1 MNFEN
6 FKIINLNNEA
16 EWRLIVKNNFHFPGH
31 TWDYNKLQEINT
43 KLETNLLYFSDK
55 KNNFFF
61 HFIKKKYKKFEFIFS
76 PKGYTGIN
84 KSLNERFYKNLILY
98 LKYKGYL
105 TAFISL
111 NPFIKVDDQV
121 YLFKTFKKNI
131 AYIINLHQD
140 LYKLRKNYKK
150 NIIKSIEKAKNDDFQ
165 IRKYTNSDYSDVK
178 KIYLESLKNFKIDNF
193 YKTEL
198 QEIDFILKEYKNKVC
213 FVATKNDK
221 IYSAI
226 FFFIGS
232 NTCDY
237 YITVSKKNFNFL
249 SSFLIDSSYEYF
261 IDKGIY
267 QINLGGSVA
276 NKPGIEQYKKSFK
289 SDEAAFKC
297 LKLILDQE
305 KYNFHCIDGINFPT
319 FKK

>member
-1 MNFEN
+1 M
-6 FKIINLNNEA
+6 
-16 EWRLIVKNNFHFPGH
+16 
-31 TWDYNKLQEINT
+31 
-43 KLETNLLYFSDK
+43 
-55 KNNFFF
+55 
-61 HFIKKKYKKFEFIFS
+61 
-76 PKGYTGIN
+76 
-84 KSLNERFYKNLILY
+84 
-98 LKYKGYL
+98 
-105 TAFISL
+105 
-111 NPFIKVDDQV
+111 

-226 FFFIGS
+226 FFIGS

-237 YITVSKKNFNFL
+237 YITVSKKNFNF
-249 SSFLIDSSYEYF
+249 
-261 IDKGIY
+261 
-267 QINLGGSVA
+267 
-276 NKPGIEQYKKSFK
+276 
-289 SDEAAFKC
+289 
-297 LKLILDQE
+297 
-305 KYNFHCIDGINFPT
+305 
-319 FKK
+319 